1 MSAIETKIPLF
12 PLPMLVLP
20 GERRIL
26 HIFEPRYIQ
35 LLADLDDQFPV
46 FGIPHF
52 TENKKE
58 SEVVYGSLVKVI
70 KVLKKYPGGESD
82 IVIEAI
88 DLFELRSFEMKQEG
102 KNYPAGLVLILKDYK
117 DWKMGPELRKSFS
130 DLLVEIDETADLS
143 SELGLFDI
151 LLKLEIKDEERIKF
165 LNLNSRKS
173 QETKLLALLKLTTL
187 IKAQEKRK
195 EFNFFMN

>member
-82 IVIEAI
+82 IVIESI
-88 DLFELRSFEMKQEG
+88 DLFELRSFEMKLAG

-117 DWKMGPELRKSFS
+117 NWKMSIELRTNFNKF
-130 DLLVEIDETADLS
+130 LTEIDDTASLTT
-143 SELGLFDI
+143 EVGLFDI

-165 LNLNSRKS
+165 LNLKSRKS
-173 QETKLLALLKLTTL
+173 QESKIMALLKLNTL